1 MNIKLRS
8 IGFGAIG
15 AVALTLAAL
24 HDRPEAD
31 VCSLNESLVADECRF
46 ETLMWDL
53 VRNSPDEGD
62 VEAYIT
68 MFPNGR
74 YLTPAKERLSK
85 LLPGYGVIR
94 DVPSSAS

>member
-15 AVALTLAAL
+15 AVALTMAAL
-24 HDRPEAD
+24 HGTQERD
-31 VCSLNESLVADECRF
+31 VCALNDRLVADECRF

-62 VEAYIT
+62 VEAYIA

-94 DVPSSAS
+94 DLSSSAS